1 MLTHQAVYARK
12 YNVAAD
18 TTKLTCC
25 YFIPILLL
33 LYCLDTSWL

>member
-18 TTKLTCC
+18 TTKLTC
-25 YFIPILLL
+25 YFIPILLF